1 MHHLHIIFVF
11 KIDAG
16 FYCMQQIQGLN
27 ISPNMI
33 QQLCEKMLDPT
44 IT

>member
-1 MHHLHIIFVF
+1 
-11 KIDAG
+11 
-16 FYCMQQIQGLN
+16 MQQIQGLN

-44 IT
+44 ITWQNNIILQTIEQKRTS